1 MKISK
6 LLTILTVALCSALL
20 ANAIPAKLSPLTM
33 QTTQKTR
40 NETKYVVFCME
51 RAHYQRSNVQDLD
64 TREFIREYMSSLDFM
79 HLFFLS
85 EDLQHYQDLFAPTI
99 DIMLHQGTLLPAFTI
114 YDRFLERAKER
125 VNWIEKRLEEPFDL
139 NQEGLLEIDRT
150 KQDWPASMTSADELW
165 EKRIRFDIVTQM
177 LTYDNPEKDSK
188 KKKKSEKE
196 IKDETST
203 PKTFEEKFAKAKE
216 DVLKRYTRILENA
229 QKSDSIEIQEIYLNA
244 LCSMYDPHSSFLS
257 EYSLEEF
264 DIAVRN
270 SLVGIGALLQDKDG
284 YCTIAEIMPG
294 GPAERC
300 KELKEGDK
308 IVAVGD
314 DNTEMTDVIG
324 MKLRKVVKMIRG
336 DKNTNVRLKIEPAL
350 NPSATYTLTLVRDE
364 VKLTTKL
371 AKASLYEIPNGENKT
386 VRIGVI
392 DLPAFYGENENGQAK
407 GFSTTKNVEELLLK
421 LKEKNVE
428 GIILDMRRNGGGFLS
443 EAVDLAGLFIETGP
457 VVQVRDASGKSNI
470 LSDTNSK
477 VVWDG
482 PLIVLVSK
490 LSASATE
497 IVAGALK
504 NHERAIIVGDK
515 NTHGK
520 GTVQAVYHLENFE
533 SDLKSAA
540 KVTVQKWYSPSG
552 ESIQVKGVN
561 ADIAFPSIYDDME
574 IGEANK
580 DYALKWDTI
589 DSTKISKLYNYG
601 VTTGSPQDLIAKL
614 RFESD
619 NRRANLDEFKFYQER
634 VNFASE
640 KQKQKELPIAYEVRK
655 NKVEEDKKFID
666 TYEEKLKEYASQN
679 YTSEEI
685 LLESAIELAK
695 ETEKAKAEKSE
706 GDTSEE
712 NSETVSSTSD
722 SDDSDFDD
730 DDTPK
735 FDIQLRETLRIMR
748 DWLNKP
754 VPVSVAG
761 VALEGDTK

>member
-1 MKISK
+1 MKTSK
-6 LLTILTVALCSALL
+6 LLTILFIALCTMVSLNAVPTKLTPL
-20 ANAIPAKLSPLTM
+20 AM

-51 RAHYQRSNVQDLD
+51 RAHYQRSNIQDLD
-64 TREFIREYMSSLDFM
+64 TREFIREYMSNLDFM

-85 EDLQHYQDLFAPTI
+85 EDVQHYQDLFAPTI

-125 VNWIEKRLEEPFDL
+125 VEWIKEHLEKPFDL
-139 NQEGLLEIDRT
+139 NEEGLLEIDRT
-150 KQDWPASMTSADELW
+150 KQDWPASMSAADELW
-165 EKRIRFDIVTQM
+165 DKRIRFDIVTQI

-188 KKKKSEKE
+188 KKKKSKSIQVE
-196 IKDETST
+196 ETEENT
-203 PKTFEEKFAKAKE
+203 PKTFDEKFAKAKE
-216 DVLKRYTRILENA
+216 EVLKRYTKILEYA
-229 QKSDSIEIQEIYLNA
+229 QKSDPVEIQEFYLNA

-270 SLVGIGALLQDKDG
+270 SLVGIGAMLQDKDG

-294 GPAERC
+294 GPAEKC

-314 DNTEMTDVIG
+314 DKTEMTDVIG

-336 DKNTNVRLKIEPAL
+336 DKNTNVRLKIEPAS

-371 AKASLYEIPNGENKT
+371 AKASLYEIPNGDNKT
-386 VRIGVI
+386 VKIGVI
-392 DLPAFYGENENGQAK
+392 DLPAFYGESENGQAK

-428 GIILDMRRNGGGFLS
+428 GIVLDMRRNGGGFLS

-457 VVQVRDASGKSNI
+457 VVQVRDASGKSNT

-533 SDLKSAA
+533 SNLKSAA
-540 KVTVQKWYSPSG
+540 KVTVQKWYSPNG
-552 ESIQVKGVN
+552 ESIQVKGVHS
-561 ADIAFPSIYDDME
+561 DITFPSIYDEME

-580 DYALKWDTI
+580 DYALKWDAI
-589 DSTKISKLYNYG
+589 ESVNKTKPYNYG
-601 VTTGSPQDLIAKL
+601 VITGNPQDLIAKL
-614 RFESD
+614 RFESE

-634 VNFASE
+634 VDFATE

-655 NKVEEDKKFID
+655 AKVEEDKKFID
-666 TYEEKLKEYASQN
+666 NYDEKIKEYAAQN
-679 YTSEEI
+679 YASEEI
-685 LLESAIELAK
+685 LLDSAAELAK
-695 ETEKAKAEKSE
+695 ESEKSAETEGDAEK
-706 GDTSEE
+706 
-712 NSETVSSTSD
+712 VSKADDADSD
-722 SDDSDFDD
+722 SSDFDD
-730 DDTPK
+730 LDDDDAPK
-735 FDIQLRETLRIMR
+735 FDIQLRETLRIMC

-754 VPVSVAG
+754 AALAI
-761 VALEGDTK
+761 ALEGDTK